1 MGVEEAV
8 RNYIVENLLHKGK
21 VDSLSA
27 DDSLLDAGLL
37 DSTGIFQVVSFLET
51 EFDLEISDEEVV
63 PDNFETI
70 GSIVSLV
77 KAKRS
82 GET

>member
-1 MGVEEAV
+1 MDIGDAV
-8 RNYIVENLLHKGK
+8 KNYIVENLLHKGS
-21 VDSLSA
+21 VDSLSS

-37 DSTGIFQVVSFLET
+37 DSTGIIQVVSFLESD
-51 EFDLEISDEEVV
+51 FDIEISDEEIV

-70 GSIVSLV
+70 DSIVALV
-77 KAKRS
+77 KAKRG